1 MASRAAR
8 SAAKERYW
16 REVMEGWRRSGGSV
30 RQWCSQRQISEP
42 SFYSWRRVLA
52 ERDASAASQ
61 EPVRKRSRRKVSR
74 VAMLP
79 VEIVPLSSQP
89 EPAPLEITL
98 AGGIHLLVRAH
109 CQSAL
114 LREALAALRP
124 ERGET
129 ASC

>member
-8 SAAKERYW
+8 SAAKEQYW
-16 REVMEGWRRSGGSV
+16 REVIDGWRRNGGSV
-30 RQWCSQRQISEP
+30 RHWCSQRQLSEP

-52 ERDASAASQ
+52 ERDAAAASR

-74 VAMLP
+74 AAVLP
-79 VEIVPLSSQP
+79 VEIVSPSRQ

-98 AGGIHLLVRAH
+98 ADGIHLLVRAH

-124 ERGET
+124 EHGES